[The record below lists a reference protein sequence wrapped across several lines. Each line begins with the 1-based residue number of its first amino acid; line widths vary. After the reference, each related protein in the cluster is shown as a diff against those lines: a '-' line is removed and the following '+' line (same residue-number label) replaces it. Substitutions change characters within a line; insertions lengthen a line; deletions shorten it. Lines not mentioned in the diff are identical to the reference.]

1 MATNDCKLLSAS
13 AEKDGGRFWKKADV
27 RGPDECWLWKAS
39 TTRNGYGQ
47 FGLGPRGQ
55 HRMISAHR
63 FAYFLGHGVD
73 PGAFHVC
80 HRCDE
85 KRCQNPAH
93 LFLGTAA
100 DNIHDCLAKGR
111 FPIGENHY
119 TQRHP
124 EFIRVG
130 EARQSAKLREVEV
143 IEIRRLYAAGG
154 TSHSILARKF
164 GVAMETIRAIVIRKN
179 WRHIVP

>member
-1 MATNDCKLLSAS
+1 MAENDCKLLSAS

-73 PGAFHVC
+73 PGALFVL

-85 KRCQNPAH
+85 KRCQNPSH
-93 LFLGTAA
+93 LFLGSQRE
-100 DNIHDCLAKGR
+100 NIRDAVAKGR
-111 FPIGENHY
+111 MPSGEDHY
-119 TQRHP
+119 LRRRP
-124 EFIRVG
+124 ETKRRG
-130 EARQSAKLREVEV
+130 EQLVYAKLKEADV

-164 GVAMETIRAIVIRKN
+164 GVHKETIGHIIRRKN
-179 WRHIVP
+179 WTHIVP